1 MSITTTSSSDRFVRQ
16 HELVPARRLQDI
28 IVTVIGVG
36 AIGRQVAL
44 QLAAIGTR
52 RLQLMD
58 FDVVDLS
65 NVTTQ
70 GYCAQDVGLGKV
82 EAMKRA
88 IGELDPAIEVEV
100 VADRFRPKYPVGDAV
115 FCCVD
120 SVAARAAIWRSVASR
135 INFWADGRML
145 GETIRVLIV
154 ADAAGRTHYPTT
166 LFDANVAQAG
176 SCTAR
181 STIYTANIAA
191 GLMLHQFVRWLR
203 GQPVD
208 HDVML
213 SLLASELVIDIAT
226 ALDGV
231 D

>member
-1 MSITTTSSSDRFVRQ
+1 MLDTTTSKSDRFVRQ
-16 HELVPARRLQDI
+16 RELVPASRLQEI

-44 QLAAIGTR
+44 QLAAIGVC

-58 FDVVDLS
+58 FDVVDPS

-70 GYCAQDVGLGKV
+70 GYCARDVGIGKV

-88 IGELDPAIEVEV
+88 IAELDPAIEVEV
-100 VADRFRPKYPVGDAV
+100 VADRFRPRYSVGNAI

-120 SVAARAAIWRSVASR
+120 SIATRAAIWRSIESR
-135 INFWADGRML
+135 TSFWTDGRML
-145 GETIRVLIV
+145 GETIRVLV
-154 ADAAGRTHYPTT
+154 VDETAGRSHYPTT
-166 LFDANVAQAG
+166 LFDANVAEPG

-191 GLMLHQFVRWLR
+191 GLMVHQFVRWLR
-203 GQPVD
+203 GQRVD
-208 HDVML
+208 RDVML

-226 ALDGV
+226 AIDGV

>member
-1 MSITTTSSSDRFVRQ
+1 MSNTTTSDNDRFVRQ
-16 HELVPARRLQDI
+16 HELVPTNRLQET

-44 QLAAIGTR
+44 QLAAIGAR

-70 GYCAQDVGLGKV
+70 GYRALDVGIGKV
-82 EAMKRA
+82 DAMKRA

-100 VADRFRPKYPVGDAV
+100 VADRFRPKYCVGDAT

-120 SVAARAAIWRSVASR
+120 SIAARAAIWRSVESR
-135 INFWADGRML
+135 TSFWADGRML
-145 GETIRVLIV
+145 GETIRLLVV
-154 ADAAGRTHYPTT
+154 DDTAGRRHYPTT
-166 LFDANVAQAG
+166 LFDASTAQSG
-176 SCTAR
+176 NCTAR

-191 GLMLHQFVRWLR
+191 GLMVHQFVRWLR
-203 GQPVD
+203 GHSVD
-208 HDVML
+208 RDVML
-213 SLLASELVIDIAT
+213 SLLASELVIDIAS

>member
-1 MSITTTSSSDRFVRQ
+1 MSNSTTSENDRFVRQ
-16 HELVPARRLQDI
+16 HELVPASRLQEI

-44 QLAAIGTR
+44 QLASIGAR

-58 FDVVDLS
+58 FDVVDPS

-70 GYCAQDVGLGKV
+70 GYCAQDVGIGKV
-82 EAMKRA
+82 EALNRA
-88 IGELDPAIEVEV
+88 ITELDPAIEVEV
-100 VADRFRPKYPVGDAV
+100 VADRFRPKYPVGDAI

-120 SVAARAAIWRSVASR
+120 SIAARAAIWRSVESR
-135 INFWADGRML
+135 TNFWADGRML
-145 GETIRVLIV
+145 GETIRVLV
-154 ADAAGRTHYPTT
+154 VDDAAGRSHYPTT
-166 LFDANVAQAG
+166 LFDANVAQSG

-191 GLMLHQFVRWLR
+191 GLMVHQFVRWLR
-203 GQPVD
+203 GQRVD
-208 HDVML
+208 RDVML

-226 ALDGV
+226 AVDGV